1 MPASCVS
8 DEAMYDW
15 QEPHSLA
22 GTAMY
27 LQECPSLKTF
37 LGSNRKQRSNTFL
50 EKKWWKWYFKQK
62 KSWSSKVNL

>member
-15 QEPHSLA
+15 QEPHGLA

-50 EKKWWKWYFKQK
+50 EKNGGNDTLSK
-62 KSWSSKVNL
+62 KSHDLVK